1 MCGIAGI
8 LKFNGVV
15 ESETIHKMNTA
26 LKHRGPDGT
35 GIWIN
40 TNKTIGLGHRRL
52 SIIDLSAN
60 GAQPM
65 HYADHQ
71 LSITFNGEI
80 YNYIELKKTLSA
92 AGYIFKTD
100 TDTEVLLAMY
110 HWKGE
115 NMLQYLEGMFAFAIW
130 NEKKQEL
137 FCARDRYGEKP
148 FYYYHSNNVFYFA
161 SEMKALFSAG
171 ILVNID
177 AEMVGNYLMNDLVI
191 NPNNKFQTFYSAV
204 KKLPKSTYIIIK
216 KDSAHVHQT
225 YYQIKTDLCNIK
237 ADEAA
242 DKLKSLLT
250 KSVSLCMRSDVPV
263 GSSLSGGLDSS
274 IIVYLIQQN
283 LIQNNSQKNNVTF
296 SARFDELGY
305 NENEYLDSI
314 VNQLNLTNH
323 SVFPNENLIHN
334 DLEKVFYH
342 QEEPFQS
349 ASILNQWTVMQ
360 LAKNNNTTVLL
371 DGQGADETLGG
382 YNWYYKIY
390 LQELLK
396 KSKKEYNEEIKEMK
410 KNGFNYGEIG
420 PSETLNVRLNS
431 VYKRLVKLKYY
442 LSKKGIYPTF
452 PGNAIWPNII
462 SSEYVDFKNHGYPK
476 IDSYPTDLNLTLK
489 LDHDNYI
496 LESLLRF
503 SDRNAMAFSREVRL
517 PYLNHEFVNFCF
529 SLPSKYK
536 MHHGWTKWILRES
549 FKNDIPKKI
558 IERKDKIGFGA
569 PQSKWMNDPK
579 NLSYVNDCW
588 VDLQN
593 RNIILKNI
601 PLEKKHHWKALM
613 LANMVKFSETKF

>member
-1 MCGIAGI
+1 MCGITGI

-15 ESETIHKMNTA
+15 ESETIHIMNTA

-40 TNKTIGLGHRRL
+40 ENKTIGLGHRRL

-60 GAQPM
+60 GTQPM
-65 HYADHQ
+65 HYADYQ

-80 YNYIELKKTLSA
+80 YNYIELKKTLTA
-92 AGYIFKTD
+92 AGYVFKTD

-130 NEKKQEL
+130 NDKKQEL

-177 AEMVGNYLMNDLVI
+177 PEMVGNYLMNDLVI
-191 NPNNKFQTFYSAV
+191 NPNNKFQTFYTEV
-204 KKLPKSTYIIIK
+204 KKLPKSTYIIVK
-216 KDSAHVHQT
+216 KNSAHIHQT
-225 YYQIKTDLCNIK
+225 YYSIKTDICDLK
-237 ADEAA
+237 DFEVA

-274 IIVYLIQQN
+274 IIVYLIQQK
-283 LIQNNSQKNNVTF
+283 LIQSNSKKNNVTF
-296 SARFDELGY
+296 SARFNESGY
-305 NENEYLDSI
+305 SENEYLESI
-314 VNQLNLTNH
+314 INQLKLTNH
-323 SVFPNENLIHN
+323 SVHPDENLVHDN
-334 DLEKVFYH
+334 LENIFYH

-349 ASILNQWTVMQ
+349 ASILNQWAVMQ
-360 LAKNNNTTVLL
+360 MAKQNNTTVLL

-396 KSKKEYNEEIKEMK
+396 KSGQDYRDEINGMRLNE
-410 KNGFNYGEIG
+410 FNFSEIG
-420 PSETLNVRLNS
+420 TSETLNVKFNS
-431 VYKRLVKLKYY
+431 LYKKLVKLKYF
-442 LSKKGIYPTF
+442 LSKKGVYPSF
-452 PGNAIWPNII
+452 QGNSVWPNII
-462 SSEYVDFKNHGYPK
+462 SSDFIDLKKQGYPQL
-476 IDSYPTDLNLTLK
+476 DSYPTDLNLTLK
-489 LDHDNYI
+489 MDHDNYI

-536 MHHGWTKWILRES
+536 IHHGWTKWALRDA

-558 IERKDKIGFGA
+558 IERKDKIGFAA
-569 PQSKWMNDPK
+569 PQSKWMDDQK

-588 VDLQN
+588 IDLQN

-601 PLEKKHHWKALM
+601 SLEKKHHWKALM
-613 LANMVKFSETKF
+613 LANMVKFSEKKF